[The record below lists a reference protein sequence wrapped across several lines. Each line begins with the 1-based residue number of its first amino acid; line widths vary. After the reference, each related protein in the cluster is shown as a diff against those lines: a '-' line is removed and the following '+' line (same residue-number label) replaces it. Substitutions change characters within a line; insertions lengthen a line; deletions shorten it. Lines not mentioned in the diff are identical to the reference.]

1 MTTSALVIR
10 PAILSPALVLRFVS
24 IIGSAVSF
32 YLPLAVL
39 PLFADAAG
47 AHASAG
53 LATGA
58 LLVATV
64 ACELVTPRLVALV
77 GYRWALAVGL
87 TLLGAPALVFLAW
100 SSPVV
105 LVAVSVVRGAGFAIS
120 VVAGGA
126 LTAAL
131 IPNER
136 RGEGLALVGLVS
148 GVPGVLALPL
158 GVWAAGRFGYAP
170 VFLITAVAPLIALV
184 TLPGLPDRRV
194 SNDESSHGILGGLR
208 NGGLM
213 RPAVI
218 FAAATTAAGV
228 LVTYLPLAIGA
239 GLSWVVPV
247 ALFLQPATSTVARL
261 LVGRLGD
268 RRGQA
273 GLLGPGVILSIV
285 GMAALA
291 ATRSPVTVLA
301 GATVFGVGLGILQN
315 ATITL
320 MYARV
325 SKSGYSTVSAIWNA
339 AYDLGMAVGAMGVGL
354 VVAAV
359 GYSPAF
365 LATAAIML
373 PALLLVRRERL
384 VVSAR

>member
-1 MTTSALVIR
+1 MTTSALVLR

-24 IIGSAVSF
+24 IVGSAVSF

-58 LLVATV
+58 LLIATV
-64 ACELVTPRLVALV
+64 ACELVTPRLVALA
-77 GYRWALAVGL
+77 GYRWALGIGL
-87 TLLGAPALVFLAW
+87 FLLGAPALVLLAW
-100 SSPVV
+100 SSPLA
-105 LVAVSVVRGAGFAIS
+105 LVAISVVRGAGFAIS

-131 IPNER
+131 IPNGR
-136 RGEGLALVGLVS
+136 RGEGLAIVGLVS

-158 GVWAAGRFGYAP
+158 GVWAAGRFGFGS
-170 VFLITAVAPLIALV
+170 VFVVTALFPLVALV
-184 TLPGLPDRRV
+184 TLPGLPAG
-194 SNDESSHGILGGLR
+194 SGCSSAHGGLR
-208 NGGLM
+208 RGLRNAGLM
-213 RPAVI
+213 RPALI

-228 LVTYLPLAIGA
+228 LVTYLPLAIGGA
-239 GLSWVVPV
+239 LSWVVPV
-247 ALFLQPATSTVARL
+247 ALFLQPAASTAARL
-261 LVGRLGD
+261 AVGRLGD
-268 RRGQA
+268 RRGQ
-273 GLLGPGVILSIV
+273 GRLLGPGVVLSIA

-291 ATRSPVTVLA
+291 ATHSPVTVLA
-301 GATVFGVGLGILQN
+301 GATTFGIGLGILQN

-325 SKSGYSTVSAIWNA
+325 DRSEYSTVAAIWNA
-339 AYDLGMAVGAMGVGL
+339 AFDLGMAVGAMGIGVL
-354 VVAAV
+354 VAAV

-365 LATAAIML
+365 LATAAVML
-373 PALLLVRRERL
+373 PALLLVRREM
-384 VVSAR
+384 VVSAP

>member
-1 MTTSALVIR
+1 MTTSALLVR
-10 PAILSPALVLRFVS
+10 PAILTPALLLRFVS
-24 IIGSAVSF
+24 IVGSAVSF

-58 LLVATV
+58 LLIATV

-77 GYRWALAVGL
+77 GYRWALALGL
-87 TLLGAPALVFLAW
+87 FLLGAPALVLLTW
-100 SSPVV
+100 SSPLALV
-105 LVAVSVVRGAGFAIS
+105 LVSVVRGAGFAIC

-131 IPNER
+131 IPHER

-148 GVPGVLALPL
+148 GIPGMLALSL
-158 GVWAAGRFGYAP
+158 GVWAAGRFGFAP
-170 VFLITAVAPLIALV
+170 VFVVTALFPLLALV
-184 TLPGLPDRRV
+184 TLPGLP
-194 SNDESSHGILGGLR
+194 SGSGSSSAHSGLRGGLR
-208 NGGLM
+208 NARLM
-213 RPAVI
+213 RPAMI
-218 FAAATTAAGV
+218 FAAATTATGV
-228 LVTYLPLAIGA
+228 IVTYLPLAIGA
-239 GLSWVVPV
+239 ELSWVVPV
-247 ALFLQPATSTVARL
+247 ALFLQPAASTVARMA
-261 LVGRLGD
+261 VGRLGD

-273 GLLGPGVILSIV
+273 RLLGPGVVLSIA

-291 ATRSPVTVLA
+291 ATHSPVTVLA

-320 MYARV
+320 MYARA
-325 SKSGYSTVSAIWNA
+325 GAAEYSTVSAIWNA
-339 AYDLGMAVGAMGVGL
+339 AYDLGMAVGAMGIGVL
-354 VVAAV
+354 VAAV

-365 LATAAIML
+365 LATAAVMV
-373 PALLLVRRERL
+373 PALLLVRREL
-384 VVSAR
+384 LVSAS

>member
-1 MTTSALVIR
+1 MTTSALLVR
-10 PAILSPALVLRFVS
+10 PAILTPALLLRFVS
-24 IIGSAVSF
+24 IVGSAVSF

-58 LLVATV
+58 LLIATV

-77 GYRWALAVGL
+77 GYRWALALGL
-87 TLLGAPALVFLAW
+87 FLLGAPALVLLTW
-100 SSPVV
+100 SSPLALV
-105 LVAVSVVRGAGFAIS
+105 LVSVVRGAGFAIC

-131 IPNER
+131 IPHER

-148 GVPGVLALPL
+148 GIPGMLALSL
-158 GVWAAGRFGYAP
+158 GVWAAGRFGFAP
-170 VFLITAVAPLIALV
+170 VFVVTALFPLLALV
-184 TLPGLPDRRV
+184 TLPGLP
-194 SNDESSHGILGGLR
+194 SGSGSSSAHNGLRGGLR
-208 NGGLM
+208 NARLM
-213 RPAVI
+213 RPAMI
-218 FAAATTAAGV
+218 FAAATTATGV
-228 LVTYLPLAIGA
+228 IVTYLPLAIGA
-239 GLSWVVPV
+239 ELSWVVPV
-247 ALFLQPATSTVARL
+247 ALFLQPAASTVARMA
-261 LVGRLGD
+261 VGRLGD

-273 GLLGPGVILSIV
+273 RLLGPGVVLSIA

-291 ATRSPVTVLA
+291 ATHSPVTVLA

-320 MYARV
+320 MYARA
-325 SKSGYSTVSAIWNA
+325 GAAEYSTVSAIWNA
-339 AYDLGMAVGAMGVGL
+339 AYDLGMAVGAMGIGVL
-354 VVAAV
+354 VAAV

-365 LATAAIML
+365 LATAAVMV
-373 PALLLVRRERL
+373 PALLLVRREL
-384 VVSAR
+384 LVSAS

>member
-1 MTTSALVIR
+1 MTTSALLVR
-10 PAILSPALVLRFVS
+10 PAILTPALLLRFVS

-77 GYRWALAVGL
+77 GYRWALALGL
-87 TLLGAPALVFLAW
+87 VLLGAPALVLLAW
-100 SSPVV
+100 SSP
-105 LVAVSVVRGAGFAIS
+105 LALIAVSVVRGAGFAIS

-131 IPNER
+131 IPDAR

-158 GVWAAGRFGYAP
+158 GVWAAGRFGFAP
-170 VFLITAVAPLIALV
+170 VFVVTAIAPLVALV
-184 TLPGLPDRRV
+184 TLPGLP
-194 SNDESSHGILGGLR
+194 SSAGTAARAHGVLGGLR
-208 NGGLM
+208 NAGLM
-213 RPAVI
+213 RPAMI

-228 LVTYLPLAIGA
+228 LVTYLPLAIG
-239 GLSWVVPV
+239 GPLTWVVPV
-247 ALFLQPATSTVARL
+247 ALFLQPAASTVARL
-261 LVGRLGD
+261 AVGRLGD
-268 RRGQA
+268 RRGQI
-273 GLLGPGVILSIV
+273 GLLGPGVVLSV
-285 GMAALA
+285 AGMAGLA
-291 ATRSPVTVLA
+291 ATHSPVTVLA
-301 GATVFGVGLGILQN
+301 GATAFGVGLGILQN
-315 ATITL
+315 ATSTL

-325 SKSGYSTVSAIWNA
+325 DRAGYSTVAAIWNA
-339 AYDLGMAVGAMGVGL
+339 AYDLGMAVGAMGIGV
-354 VVAAV
+354 VVALI
-359 GYSPAF
+359 GYPAAF
-365 LATAAIML
+365 LATAAVML
-373 PALLLVRRERL
+373 PALLLVSRERR
-384 VVSAR
+384 SS

>member
-1 MTTSALVIR
+1 MTTSALLVR
-10 PAILSPALVLRFVS
+10 PAILSPALLLRFVS
-24 IIGSAVSF
+24 IVGSAVSF

-39 PLFADAAG
+39 PLLADAAG

-58 LLVATV
+58 LLIATV
-64 ACELVTPRLVALV
+64 ACELVTPRLVARV
-77 GYRWALAVGL
+77 GYRWALAIGL
-87 TLLGAPALVFLAW
+87 FLLGAPALVLLTW
-100 SSPVV
+100 SSSVA

-136 RGEGLALVGLVS
+136 RGEGLAIVGLVS
-148 GVPGVLALPL
+148 GIPGVLALPL
-158 GVWAAGRFGYAP
+158 GVWAAGRFGFGP
-170 VFLITAVAPLIALV
+170 VFVVTAFFPLVALV
-184 TLPGLPDRRV
+184 TLPGLPDRAR
-194 SNDESSHGILGGLR
+194 STTEKHGILAGLR
-208 NGGLM
+208 NAGLM
-213 RPAVI
+213 RPAMI

-228 LVTYLPLAIGA
+228 IVTYLPLAIGA
-239 GLSWVVPV
+239 ELSWVVPV
-247 ALFLQPATSTVARL
+247 ALFLQPAASTAARL
-261 LVGRLGD
+261 AVGRLGD

-273 GLLGPGVILSIV
+273 RLLGPGVVLAIV

-291 ATRSPVTVLA
+291 ATHSPVTVLA
-301 GATVFGVGLGILQN
+301 GATTFGVGLGILQN

-325 SKSGYSTVSAIWNA
+325 DRTEYSTVSAIWNA
-339 AYDLGMAVGAMGVGL
+339 AFDLGMAVGAMGIGVL
-354 VVAAV
+354 VTAV

-365 LATAAIML
+365 LATAAVML
-373 PALLLVRRERL
+373 PALLLVRREL
-384 VVSAR
+384 VVSAS